1 MNALFP
7 FLYKIELD
15 DYILMRAV
23 VSMCEH
29 SNCSETL
36 LQSYS
41 HQTKHHIRLN
51 TRPEKIRGQFSA
63 FLSH

>member
-1 MNALFP
+1 MCCVFP

-23 VSMCEH
+23 VAMCEQ

-41 HQTKHHIRLN
+41 NQIKYLKTI
-51 TRPEKIRGQFSA
+51 PEK
-63 FLSH
+63 

>member
-1 MNALFP
+1 MRCVFP

-15 DYILMRAV
+15 DYILTRIV
-23 VSMCEH
+23 VSMCEQ

-41 HQTKHHIRLN
+41 NQIKYLN
-51 TRPEKIRGQFSA
+51 TTPEK
-63 FLSH
+63 